1 MREIILEALKLTIMI
16 ATLVITRYAIPWI
29 KAKTEN
35 ETISL
40 ICDWTAQAVL
50 AAEQTHGAGT
60 GAEKKQI
67 VREFIQKI
75 LAQKGVEL
83 TDEEIDTM
91 IEAAVKQIQMGA

>member
-1 MREIILEALKLTIMI
+1 MRDIYLEIAKLVLMILAAL
-16 ATLVITRYAIPWI
+16 ITRYLIPWI
-29 KAKTEN
+29 KAKTEG

-60 GAEKKQI
+60 GTEKKQI

-75 LAQKGVEL
+75 LAQKGVAL
-83 TDEEIDTM
+83 TDEEIDIM

>member
-1 MREIILEALKLTIMI
+1 MRDIILEVLKLTIMI
-16 ATLVITRYAIPWI
+16 ATMLITRYLIPWI
-29 KAKTEN
+29 KAKTEG

-60 GAEKKQI
+60 GTEKKQI

-75 LAQKGVEL
+75 LAQKGIEL
-83 TDEEIDTM
+83 TDEEIDIM